1 LRIRKKR
8 QTNEGTRLYSA
19 GVPTARYDG
28 LADWYDVEQ
37 ARIAERPDAP
47 IEQFAAL
54 VGAGTGLLVE
64 IGCGTG
70 LTGAALVARGWS
82 VVGLDVSADQ
92 LALARHRLH
101 GALRGDAHELP
112 FRSAGLPAVGMA
124 FVHTDVDDFAGV
136 MREIGRVLAPGGR
149 FAALGVHPCF
159 VGHHVDRPDKSD
171 AHLGFVSGY
180 RDPVRVDESEQF
192 GPGIR
197 SRVGAHH
204 VPLGLL
210 LTAVIDAG
218 LVLDGVVE
226 SGDGIVP
233 WMLGVTA
240 RKPAV

>member
-1 LRIRKKR
+1 VTRR
-8 QTNEGTRLYSA
+8 TNEGTRLYSA

-28 LADWYDVEQ
+28 LADWYDLEQ

-47 IEQFAAL
+47 IEQFADL
-54 VGAGTGLLVE
+54 VGSGPGLFVE

-70 LTGAALVARGWS
+70 LTGVALAARGWS
-82 VVGLDVSADQ
+82 VVGLDLSADQ
-92 LALARHRLH
+92 LLLARPRLR

-112 FRSAGLPAVGMA
+112 FRSAGLPTVGMA
-124 FVHTDVDDFAGV
+124 FVHTDVDDFGAV

-159 VGHHVDRPDKSD
+159 VGHHVDSPDQSD
-171 AHLGFVSGY
+171 VHLGLVPGY

-197 SRVGAHH
+197 SRVGARH

-218 LVLDGVVE
+218 LLLERIVE

-233 WMLGVTA
+233 WMLGLTA
-240 RKPAV
+240 RKPAA